1 MNTPHPKAQLKPYK
15 IKAEQI
21 RHRYVIKVRE
31 PIRERILHMADH
43 LAETAGITVDEVKS
57 HVNKTADI
65 YLHTRKS
72 VAVIRAAVESYY
84 DTLK

>member
-15 IKAEQI
+15 IKAETI

-31 PIRERILHMADH
+31 SIRERILRLADH
-43 LAETAGITVDEVKS
+43 LAETAVITVDEVKF
-57 HVNKTADI
+57 HVDKTADI
-65 YLHTRKS
+65 YLHTRKNLT
-72 VAVIRAAVESYY
+72 AINAAVQYYY